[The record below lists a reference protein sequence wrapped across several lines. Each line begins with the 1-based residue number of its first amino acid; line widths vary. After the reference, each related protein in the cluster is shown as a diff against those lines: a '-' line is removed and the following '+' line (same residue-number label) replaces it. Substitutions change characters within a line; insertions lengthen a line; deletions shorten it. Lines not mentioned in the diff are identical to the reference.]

1 MPRLIPLLSI
11 QRLIFTLAATSFGL
25 TASGQSTAPRNGPP
39 AVSPAGREDPVVLSP
54 FQVDA
59 TAEQGYLATQ
69 TLSGTRLKTDLRD
82 IGSALTI
89 FTEQMMNDLAVNNL
103 NDVLNFAPNTDTFY
117 NRLTEGGNGN
127 DFITQATQYVTRG
140 GTTSTVGQDFF
151 TNNIP
156 PDRYNSEAFTFTR
169 GPNAI
174 LFGLGNPAGAFVSST
189 KRAKNRTATT
199 IEFQTDDRESKRVT
213 VDHNQVIK
221 KDFLSLRYAGLY
233 TKLNGFREPSETFQ
247 RRHFVTARLT
257 PFKTTVVRFNHE
269 QGHLRIP
276 AIRPWPV
283 YDSISP
289 WLAAGSPLLATLG
302 APKPAGISNY
312 PFAGPVSVQFSP
324 AGTQVPP
331 MRWLNQGQSTL
342 ADWSNGFPVASPPSR
357 RSFINPAIYPTFAS
371 AFGLSSYRLTDF
383 KITSVFVEQQ
393 VTKDFFVEAAVNR
406 VVSDV
411 VAVNGFTGDN
421 DILMADVN
429 RLLPNGAPNPNVGKL
444 YTESNTNIL
453 VQPERTTNKRLMASY
468 ELDLTRRSA
477 NWLRHL
483 GRHRAAVFF
492 EESDRN
498 SHSTQISV
506 QNTTPLVTTGV
517 AGSILNAANL
527 MRYRYY
533 YEPASGRVGNP
544 GGPYETF
551 PIIYA
556 GMPLPP
562 PDPSGVTQ
570 AYLAGSAGYNS
581 NASNLRTSAFALQS
595 LFWGGRLVVTT
606 GLRQDSQR
614 AWNAVLAD
622 YAPWADARGI
632 YPNPVGFDIRK
643 VFPRGPREAS
653 GRTGTHGAVFHALSW
668 LSLSYNQSDN
678 FQINSDRRSVY
689 GNFLPNPVGKGRD
702 YGLKFAL
709 FDRRLHLDVT
719 YYENFAE
726 DKIDAISATP
736 AGSFIQEINQ
746 IWPAIAEFTNDPK
759 YRDFPYWSAGSG
771 WADSATTRSSGW
783 EVSATAN
790 PTTQW
795 RVTINGSKRGS
806 SATTARGPNIKRYLA
821 EFLPLWR
828 ANPQWLALTNTAS
841 GFSVATRVS
850 RLETTLAN
858 FEAIGSLPE
867 DAYAPSWGANLIQ
880 TYSFAPESRLKG
892 FAIGSSMNVRGRTVH
907 GFAESAAGILVP
919 TRPYYAPR
927 NELFGAWLTYQRKL
941 FRDRVGWRLQLN
953 VRNLFDAYTVFPLR
967 AVDRR
972 DGTGAGTNVFY
983 RLSEPRTYTLTS
995 SFGF

>member
-1 MPRLIPLLSI
+1 MSYPGHTSLRTLL
-11 QRLIFTLAATSFGL
+11 LGTALFVPPLAA
-25 TASGQSTAPRNGPP
+25 ATAP
-39 AVSPAGREDPVVLSP
+39 AGSAADPVVLSP

-127 DFITQATQYVTRG
+127 DFINQATQYVTRG

-174 LFGLGNPAGAFVSST
+174 LFGLGNPSGAFVSST

-199 IEFQTDDRESKRVT
+199 IEYQTDDRESGRVT

-221 KDFLSLRYAGLY
+221 KDLLSLRYAGLY
-233 TKLNGFREPSETFQ
+233 SKLNGYREPSETFQ
-247 RRHFVTARLT
+247 RRHFVTVRVT
-257 PFKTTVVRFNHE
+257 PFKSNVIRLNYE
-269 QGHLRIP
+269 QGHLRMP

-312 PFAGPVSVQFSP
+312 ASTGPVSVQFSP

-331 MRWLNQGQSTL
+331 LRWLNQGQSTL

-371 AFGLSSYRLTDF
+371 AFGLSAYRLTDF
-383 KITSVFVEQQ
+383 KIASAFVEQQ
-393 VTKDFFVEAAVNR
+393 IAKDFFVEAAVNR

-411 VAVNGFTGDN
+411 VGVNGFTGDN
-421 DILMADVN
+421 DILLADVN

-453 VQPERTTNKRLMASY
+453 IQPERTTNLRLMASY
-468 ELDLTRRSA
+468 ELDLTRRSS
-477 NWLRHL
+477 NWLRRL

-492 EESDRN
+492 EESDRK
-498 SHSTQISV
+498 SHSAQIQV

-533 YEPASGRVGNP
+533 YDPGAGRVGNP
-544 GGPYETF
+544 GGPYDTF

-556 GMPLPP
+556 GMPLPA

-570 AYLAGSAGYNS
+570 AYLAGTAAYNS
-581 NASNLRTSAFALQS
+581 SASNLRTNALALQS
-595 LFWGGRLVVTT
+595 LFWDGRLVLTH
-606 GLRQDSQR
+606 GLRHDSQR
-614 AWNAVLAD
+614 AWTAFLAD

-643 VFPRGPREAS
+643 IFPGSRREAS

-678 FQINSDRRSVY
+678 FQINSVQRSVY
-689 GNFLPNPVGKGRD
+689 GNLLPNPAGKGRD
-702 YGLKFAL
+702 YGLKLAL
-709 FDRRLHLDVT
+709 FDRRLHVDVT
-719 YYENFAE
+719 YYENFAQ

-759 YRDFPYWSAGSG
+759 YREFPYFAPNT
-771 WADSATTRSSGW
+771 WADSATTRTSGW
-783 EVSATAN
+783 EISATAN
-790 PTTQW
+790 PTKQW
-795 RVTINGSKRGS
+795 RVTLNGSKRGGS
-806 SATTARGPNIKRYLA
+806 TTTARGPNIKRYLA
-821 EFLPLWR
+821 EYIPLWR
-828 ANPQWLALTNTAS
+828 ANPRWLALTNTTN
-841 GFSVATRVS
+841 GFSVATRVD

-858 FEAIGSLPE
+858 FVAIGSLPE
-867 DAYAPSWGANLIQ
+867 DAYAPSWGANLVQ
-880 TYSFAPESRLKG
+880 TYSFASESRLAG
-892 FAIGSSMNVRGRTVH
+892 CSLGGSVNVRGRTVD
-907 GFAESAAGILVP
+907 GFGESAAGVFVP
-919 TRPYYAPR
+919 TQPYYAPR
-927 NELFGAWLTYQRKL
+927 NELFGAWITYQRKL
-941 FRDRVGWRLQLN
+941 FNERVAWRLQLN
-953 VRNLFDAYTVFPLR
+953 VRNVFDAYTVFPLR

-972 DGTGAGTNVFY
+972 DGTHAGTNVIY